1 MCQSSLVSYVFLGV
15 KEIHLLVVTNGE
27 EGEGEVNLVLAST
40 RFGPKHVRDGR
51 PRRRRRRRR
60 RVGLGER
67 PEVERVETTE
77 ASEGEDHGS

>member
-1 MCQSSLVSYVFLGV
+1 M
-15 KEIHLLVVTNGE
+15 
-27 EGEGEVNLVLAST
+27 NLVLAPT

-51 PRRRRRRRR
+51 PRRRRRRRRR

-77 ASEGEDHGS
+77 ASEGEVTVKRIGQ